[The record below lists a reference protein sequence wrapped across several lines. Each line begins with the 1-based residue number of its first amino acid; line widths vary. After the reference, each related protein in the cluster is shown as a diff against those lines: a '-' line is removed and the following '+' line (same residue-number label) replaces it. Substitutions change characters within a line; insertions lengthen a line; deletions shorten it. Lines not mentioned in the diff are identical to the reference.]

1 MIVAQPSP
9 LTSLAASVST
19 CACRT
24 QSLRQPFPSPTS
36 SRRPALTLADSISS
50 GLFALAKK
58 ANPFVIRQI
67 QPLFP
72 KHPGWGAPN
81 KLPFRISNLQTLF
94 PRQLQ
99 IVATGSS
106 GFYFP
111 SAPPA
116 AVDFARR
123 LFSYSYEL
131 PFPQALSFHNHP
143 NCPGVAPPSDHDGDE
158 AQR

>member
-50 GLFALAKK
+50 GLFVLAKK

-72 KHPGWGAPN
+72 KHPGWGPPPN

-99 IVATGSS
+99 I
-106 GFYFP
+106 
-111 SAPPA
+111 APQDSISLQRLLQQSISL
-116 AVDFARR
+116 AVCFHP
-123 LFSYSYEL
+123 LTNCLSHK
-131 PFPQALSFHNHP
+131 PFPFTTIQIARGWHPRRTTTGMKLS
-143 NCPGVAPPSDHDGDE
+143 V
-158 AQR
+158 